1 MRGFAAAKRPV
12 PARAAAP
19 AAGGGGGR
27 CMAWR
32 RGVGG
37 MAEE

>member
-19 AAGGGGGR
+19 AAGGGGR